1 MTTTVSPP
9 VSATATTAPHGTP
22 AEPTFTP
29 IAQELLALIDS
40 EGEERLQP
48 AEAVYTNRDLDL
60 SQIKLV
66 GFDMDYTLAIYKKQP
81 MEQLQYDLTVERLIQ
96 RAGYPEEIRKLT
108 YDPAFIVRG
117 LILDKRNGHLIKMDT
132 HGRVGRVFHGRRRLP
147 PEEIKETYRNAKI
160 RLSSTSFAS
169 VDTLFSMP
177 EACLYANLVEYFEG
191 LHKAGKPAT
200 PIALPKANPDGGT
213 SHTLLGNVNTWKLF
227 DDVRTAIDDI
237 HRDGTLKNI
246 IMADLPTY
254 FVVDEDLPLTLHK
267 LRSAGKRL
275 FLLTNS
281 YWIFTQSVMSYLLD
295 GLDAHGNVRPGRLK
309 EYASWRQYFDIVC
322 VGGKKPRFFTDRDP
336 FLEVAPVPGE
346 EQVIGEVTAERFER
360 GRVYQGGNIEA
371 FERMAQAA
379 GEEIL
384 YVGDHIFGDI
394 LRSKKD
400 SRWRTCLIVEE
411 LEDEIKGSITG
422 DNMIDGMTSLDEK
435 RHALD
440 DAISQQRAL
449 LTQVEDALTQAN
461 VKQLP
466 PDIAKKLEESAKKL
480 KKEIDI
486 AKRHLRG
493 LDQQA
498 QEIQDTLDKHF
509 NTYWGRLLKSNNEL
523 SRFGAQVELYAC
535 TYTSKVSNFLRYSPV
550 HFFRAPRELM
560 SHDVALAAN
569 GARGAKP

>member
-1 MTTTVSPP
+1 MTTT
-9 VSATATTAPHGTP
+9 APSVP
-22 AEPTFTP
+22 PTFTP
-29 IAQELLALIDS
+29 IAQELLSLIEANGD
-40 EGEERLQP
+40 ERLHP
-48 AEAVYTNRDLDL
+48 ADAVYTNRDLDL
-60 SQIKLV
+60 AHIKLV

-96 RAGYPEEIRKLT
+96 RSGYPEDIRKLT
-108 YDPAFIVRG
+108 YDPTFIVRG
-117 LILDKRNGHLIKMDT
+117 LIIDKRNGHLIKMDT

-147 PEEIKETYRNAKI
+147 PEEIKETYKNAKI

-177 EACLYANLVEYFEG
+177 EACLYANLVEHFES
-191 LHKAGKPAT
+191 LHRVGTPTA
-200 PIALPKANPDGGT
+200 PIALPNNGEST
-213 SHTLLGNVNTWKLF
+213 TLLGNVNTWKLF

-267 LRSAGKRL
+267 LRSAGKKL

-281 YWIFTQSVMSYLLD
+281 YWIFTQKVMSYLLD
-295 GLDAHGNVRPGRLK
+295 GLDAEGVPRAGRLK
-309 EYASWRQYFDIVC
+309 EYASWRQYFDIVS
-322 VGGKKPRFFTDRDP
+322 VGGRKPRFFTDRDP
-336 FLEVAPVPGE
+336 FLEVAPVEGQ
-346 EQVIGEVTAERFER
+346 EQVIGEAQTERFDR
-360 GRVYQGGNIEA
+360 SRVYQGGNIEA
-371 FERMAQAA
+371 FERMAQAQ

-400 SRWRTCLIVEE
+400 SRWRTCLVVEE

-422 DNMIDGMTSLDEK
+422 DNMIERLTKLDEK

-440 DAISQQRAL
+440 DVIAQQRAL
-449 LTQVEDALTQAN
+449 LTQVEHALSLADETEGEKPLPAAVGKELEDA
-461 VKQLP
+461 
-466 PDIAKKLEESAKKL
+466 AKKL
-480 KKEIDI
+480 KKEIDV
-486 AKRHLRG
+486 AKRHLRS
-493 LDQQA
+493 LDH
-498 QEIQDTLDKHF
+498 EVHDIQDTLDKHF
-509 NTYWGRLLKSNNEL
+509 NPWWGRLLKSNNEL
-523 SRFGAQVELYAC
+523 SRFGAQVDLYAC

-569 GARGAKP
+569 GARGVKP

>member
-1 MTTTVSPP
+1 MTTTAGPP
-9 VSATATTAPHGTP
+9 PASTAVPAVAPI

-29 IAQELLALIDS
+29 IAQELLALIEA
-40 EGEERLQP
+40 EGEERLHP

-60 SQIKLV
+60 SHIKLV

-108 YDPAFIVRG
+108 YDPKFIVRG

-147 PEEIKETYRNAKI
+147 PEEIKETYKNAKI

-177 EACLYANLVEYFEG
+177 EACLYANLVDHFEA
-191 LHKAGKPAT
+191 LHKAGKSTA
-200 PIALPKANPDGGT
+200 PISLPKGSAESPN
-213 SHTLLGNVNTWKLF
+213 TLLGNVNTWKLF

-281 YWIFTQSVMSYLLD
+281 YWVFTQAVMSYLLD
-295 GLDAHGNVRPGRLK
+295 GLDAEGNVRPGRLK
-309 EYASWRQYFDIVC
+309 EYATWRQYFDIVC
-322 VGGKKPRFFTDRDP
+322 VGGRKPRFFTERDP

-346 EQVIGEVTAERFER
+346 EQVIGEVQAERFER
-360 GRVYQGGNIEA
+360 GKVYQGGNIEA
-371 FERMAQAA
+371 FERMAQAQ

-400 SRWRTCLIVEE
+400 SRWRTCLVVEE
-411 LEDEIKGSITG
+411 LEDEIKGAITG
-422 DNMIDGMTSLDEK
+422 DDMIDRMTSLDEK

-449 LTQVEDALTQAN
+449 LIQVEDAFQLQK
-461 VKQLP
+461 VKDLP
-466 PDIAKKLEESAKKL
+466 PDVAKKLEEAAKKL

-493 LDQQA
+493 LDAQA

-509 NTYWGRLLKSNNEL
+509 NAYWGRLLKSNNEL